1 MSMDITN
8 SKDFDKWKVL
18 MMAEAA
24 NSGPQESVPMNAT
37 GIEAEVC
44 RDIAERQRIG
54 KIKYGHELADNNATL
69 TERIQH
75 AYEESLD
82 MAVYL
87 KWSLGRIAELDAQ
100 LADVQKVIE
109 QALKNNRTCT
119 QAP

>member
-1 MSMDITN
+1 
-8 SKDFDKWKVL
+8 
-18 MMAEAA
+18 
-24 NSGPQESVPMNAT
+24 MNAT

-54 KIKYGHELADNNATL
+54 KVKYGQELADNNASL
-69 TERIQH
+69 TERLQH

-87 KWSLGRIAELDAQ
+87 KWAIGKMDELDGQ